1 MTESPAY
8 RAAAFPTRMA
18 GPSTYEKK
26 IQEGPMKHTI
36 SALVANKAGVLY
48 RISGLF
54 ARRGYNIDS
63 LAVGPT
69 DNVKISRVT
78 IIVDGD
84 DYIAEQVT
92 KQLDKLIDV
101 KKVRILPEGD
111 ITVRELVLIKVRV
124 DEKKR
129 GEIIDIAKIM
139 QCEIV
144 DISHTTLMVEFDA
157 NTDRVNLLIDLLS
170 KYKILEIAR
179 TGSIALQKGHNS
191 M

>member
-1 MTESPAY
+1 
-8 RAAAFPTRMA
+8 
-18 GPSTYEKK
+18 
-26 IQEGPMKHTI
+26 MKHTI
-36 SALVANKAGVLY
+36 SALVANRAGVLY

-54 ARRGYNIDS
+54 ARRGYNINS

-69 DNVKISRVT
+69 NDNRISRVT

-92 KQLDKLIDV
+92 KQLAKLIDV
-101 KKVRILPEGD
+101 KKVSILPEGD
-111 ITVRELVLIKVRV
+111 ITVRELVLIKVRA
-124 DEKKR
+124 DEKQR

-144 DISHTTLMVEFDA
+144 DISHTTLMIEFDA
-157 NTDRVNLLIDLLS
+157 NTDRVNLLVDLLS

-179 TGSIALQKGHNS
+179 TGAVALQKGHRS
-191 M
+191 I